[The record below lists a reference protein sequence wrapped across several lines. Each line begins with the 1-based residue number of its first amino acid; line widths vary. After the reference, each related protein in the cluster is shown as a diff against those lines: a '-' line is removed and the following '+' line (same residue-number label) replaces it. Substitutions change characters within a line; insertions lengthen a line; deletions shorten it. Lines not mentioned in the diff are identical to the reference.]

1 MEFRFDITPLAHQSV
16 RFTKSGIAYPDREYL
31 KYKRKLLAMAKDQV
45 KRYGY
50 SISNAPVSLI
60 IRFYYKPNKS
70 WSKKKQKAVCS
81 DPIPKTTRPDLDNC
95 IKPFLDAFNHYLWH
109 DDSCIYR
116 LEASKEHYH
125 STCIVMNLEATNERQ
140 D

>member
-31 KYKRKLLAMAKDQV
+31 KYKRKLLAMAKEQV

-50 SISNAPVSLI
+50 SIANAPVSVS
-60 IRFYYKPNKS
+60 IRFYYEPLKS

-81 DPIPKTTRPDLDNC
+81 EPAPKATRPDLDNC

-125 STCIVMNLEATNERQ
+125 STCIVMELEVTN

>member
-31 KYKRKLLAMAKDQV
+31 KYKRKLLAMAKEQV
-45 KRYGY
+45 KRCGY
-50 SISNAPVSLI
+50 SVSNAPVPVSLT
-60 IRFYYKPNKS
+60 IRFYYEPNKS

-81 DPIPKTTRPDLDNC
+81 DPIPKATRPDLDNC
-95 IKPFLDAFNHYLWH
+95 VKPFLDAFNHYLWH

-116 LEASKEHYH
+116 IEASKEHYH
-125 STCIVMNLEATNERQ
+125 STCIVMELEVIN